1 MGFELTIE
9 DLLARGSVQEVLN
22 ERAASAAFRQF
33 GRILKFETATA
44 AEGLK
49 PSSQSLADDLE
60 QNAPPAV
67 IGSTI

>member
-9 DLLARGSVQEVLN
+9 DLLARGSVQVVLN
-22 ERAASAAFRQF
+22 ERAAAAFRQF

-44 AEGLK
+44 AEGLE
-49 PSSQSLADDLE
+49 PSSQSLADYLE

>member
-1 MGFELTIE
+1 MGFPPTIE

-22 ERAASAAFRQF
+22 DRAAAAFRQT

-44 AEGLK
+44 AEGWE
-49 PSSQSLADDLE
+49 PPPQRPADDLE
-60 QNAPPAV
+60 QNAPPAA